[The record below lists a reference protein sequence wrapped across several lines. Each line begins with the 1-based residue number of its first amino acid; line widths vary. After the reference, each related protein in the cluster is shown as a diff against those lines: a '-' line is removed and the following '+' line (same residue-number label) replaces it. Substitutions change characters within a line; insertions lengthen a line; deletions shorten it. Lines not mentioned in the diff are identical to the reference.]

1 MEAVIIAIAAAFN
14 MLIIK
19 WKVEHKRYAD
29 AALDIAILITL
40 SAMFA
45 HTLGGMIIATISS
58 FIASIYLLWSPPK
71 FLTSVDTDEFLSELK
86 KRLPQ

>member
-19 WKVEHKRYAD
+19 WKVEHSRYQD
-29 AALDIAILITL
+29 AALDVAILVIL
-40 SAMFA
+40 SALFSS
-45 HTLGGMIIATISS
+45 TLGGMIIATISS
-58 FIASIYLLWSPPK
+58 FIASIYLLFSPPK
-71 FLTSVDTDEFLSELK
+71 FLSSIDTEHWKEEWK